1 MSYQSIY
8 GGTDLTDYE
17 MRLDEIQRLY
27 TDGDIEEA
35 EMIELTTDLK
45 NELEI
50 DEGVMHIKLKGDL
63 LKSMSALAK
72 LI

>member
-1 MSYQSIY
+1 MSYAAIY
-8 GGTDLTDYE
+8 GGTDVADYAQ
-17 MRLDEIQRLY
+17 RLDEIQRLY

-35 EMIELTTDLK
+35 EMIELTADLK

-50 DEGVMHIKLKGDL
+50 NEAVMEVKLKGDL
-63 LKSMSALAK
+63 LKTMSVLAK

>member
-8 GGTDLTDYE
+8 GGTGVEDYAV
-17 MRLDEIQRLY
+17 RLDEIQRLY

-35 EMIELTTDLK
+35 EMIELTADLK

-50 DEGVMHIKLKGDL
+50 NEAVMEVKLKGDL
-63 LKSMSALAK
+63 LKSMSLLAK

>member
-8 GGTDLTDYE
+8 GGTDLKDYAV
-17 MRLDEIQRLY
+17 RLDEIQRMY

-35 EMIELTTDLK
+35 EMIELTADLK
-45 NELEI
+45 NELAI
-50 DEGVMHIKLKGDL
+50 DEGVMHVKLKGDL
-63 LKSMSALAK
+63 LRTMSTLAK

>member
-8 GGTDLTDYE
+8 GGTDLVDYA

-35 EMIELTTDLK
+35 EMIELTADLK

-50 DEGVMHIKLKGDL
+50 NEAVMHVKLKSDL
-63 LKSMSALAK
+63 LKSMSLLAK